1 MEGRK
6 LLSAFLL
13 IFTFMLSQ
21 SSGKV
26 YNLKKFVGTKLPI
39 WTYLTTDSRQCLC
52 QVDLIQSMKEKEII
66 FTYYFLDKHQK
77 RKHQKLV
84 GVFDKKDVMYV
95 RVYGSQNELK
105 EEIEYLDKVS
115 GCAVLH
121 LLSMSSYSGPI
132 FVHKVLLEESME
144 ESKFISAVVFA
155 TYFITLECKLPTLGF
170 GKHYSIR
177 EFLSTTLPIWT
188 HTTTVGGGD
197 FCEVDQIL
205 QIANSTITYTH
216 SSYHMLHGKQ
226 MKFLS
231 HMVGDFEKPEDMY
244 AYEKGRKSIELRVW
258 NSSIHAGPSPQ
269 CVKYYHSIESH
280 GRGIYTHA
288 CQKILSYKNASPQ
301 PHQQLLGKAHPLH
314 KGPNSLG

>member
-244 AYEKGRKSIELRVW
+244 AYEKGHVRD
-258 NSSIHAGPSPQ
+258 
-269 CVKYYHSIESH
+269 KYKHN
-280 GRGIYTHA
+280 IYFFD
-288 CQKILSYKNASPQ
+288 
-301 PHQQLLGKAHPLH
+301 KAHHCAVITVLPMSNFVAHMFWQCPALPNGPL
-314 KGPNSLG
+314 SS